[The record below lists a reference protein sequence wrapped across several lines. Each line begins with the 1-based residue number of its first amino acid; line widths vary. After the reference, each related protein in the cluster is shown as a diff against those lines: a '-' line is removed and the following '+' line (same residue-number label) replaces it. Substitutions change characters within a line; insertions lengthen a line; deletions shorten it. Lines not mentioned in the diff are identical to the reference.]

1 MVMRAETTI
10 EALAVI
16 EDDPDVQF
24 FIETIFS
31 MDSRFKFANEAQT
44 AEERPLSQ
52 RRRQSRGLW

>member
-1 MVMRAETTI
+1 MEATLVMRAETTI

-44 AEERPLSQ
+44 AE
-52 RRRQSRGLW
+52 RGP